1 MHPSCNTEKEV
12 KNDRTIV
19 SVRGS
24 IQRNEIDL
32 LLTGYNIKTFVWYLC
47 FRYWDCEERY
57 AVLLE
62 PVKEKEKKRR
72 MTMRNNLRLWLSFC
86 CETTTISVGAKFY
99 QCPISFLLT
108 TTLHNVVIGM
118 NHVRQNLSHCLS
130 LSKMTKEKISS
141 FVSCQKGLENDS
153 FCWFPVLFFC
163 ADQHF
168 KLRGQLIVIVTFK
181 IINYFVTG

>member
-24 IQRNEIDL
+24 IQKNEIDL
-32 LLTGYNIKTFVWYLC
+32 RLTGYNIKTFVWYLC

-108 TTLHNVVIGM
+108 TTLYNVVIDS
-118 NHVRQNLSHCLS
+118 NSRQTKSFSHCLS
-130 LSKMTKEKISS
+130 LSKMTKEKMSS
-141 FVSCQKGLENDS
+141 FVSCQKGFKNDS
-153 FCWFPVLFFC
+153 FPWFPV
-163 ADQHF
+163 HF
-168 KLRGQLIVIVTFK
+168 SLRWPTF
-181 IINYFVTG
+181 